1 MRMSDWSSDVCSS
14 DLSLLAR
21 RAGGTGEAGLRP
33 TPPADCRRNNAH
45 RERHGSWRLPFPWTT
60 LLVVPGIDDLLHGG
74 PEIRFVAG
82 HELQPMDVR
91 GGRHESVHHA
101 DRPARCA
108 SAREHLAPAIGNRL
122 LNGYYTPIEDKR

>member
-82 HELQPMDVR
+82 HELPRMDVR
-91 GGRHESVHHA
+91 GGRDEGVHHA
-101 DRPARCA
+101 DRPARFLP
-108 SAREHLAPAIGNRL
+108 ARARRLAVEG
-122 LNGYYTPIEDKR
+122 KRGRYVSISVGAVS